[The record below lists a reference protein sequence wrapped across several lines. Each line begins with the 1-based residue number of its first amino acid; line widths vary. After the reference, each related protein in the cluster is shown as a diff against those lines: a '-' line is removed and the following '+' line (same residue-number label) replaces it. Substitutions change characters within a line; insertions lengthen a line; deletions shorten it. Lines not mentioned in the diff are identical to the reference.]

1 MSLDESDALTL
12 TAALRRMTLIDPGET
27 PALEPLTGGAI
38 DPIDLRAAAQ
48 HRKGAGAGDFTIGAE
63 PGSGGVLP
71 IGNRDGCAARW
82 HDQ

>member
-1 MSLDESDALTL
+1 MSNDTS
-12 TAALRRMTLIDPGET
+12 TAKK
-27 PALEPLTGGAI
+27 PALDRADQRVEHYDGIGGAI
-38 DPIDLRAAAQ
+38 DPVDLRTAAQ